1 MGFCAMKK
9 STKKYLLLLII
20 LWIIGCLL
28 QYLFCCRDSAQP
40 VAATAETAGAPAATA
55 TQTPPATVET
65 PVVAEPANEP
75 EFQPASEPQPAVA
88 PTRLPFNL
96 TGDGITLSGQD
107 NFNFVDSSYVPLQ
120 PYSQALQANATKTV
134 DYLNGS
140 PDRQLTVVG
149 RYHPAESNPSVFPNI
164 GLARADQ
171 VRDYLGSLGASK
183 RQIVLASKPYP
194 EAVSTED
201 KHYLGMIDLTAKTLD
216 DDSLASYKQSM
227 EAVADD
233 LRANPLTL
241 YFKTGK
247 NQIVLSEKQRQRLLK
262 LSNYLDFDHTAKA
275 LVTGHTDNTGNRNN
289 NIKLAKDRALFVAD
303 YLEKNGLKREQLA
316 VDSKGPYVPIA
327 DNTTPEGRAKNRRV
341 TVSISTTSP

>member
-1 MGFCAMKK
+1 M
-9 STKKYLLLLII
+9 
-20 LWIIGCLL
+20 
-28 QYLFCCRDSAQP
+28 
-40 VAATAETAGAPAATA
+40 AT
-55 TQTPPATVET
+55 
-65 PVVAEPANEP
+65 EPANEP
-75 EFQPASEPQPAVA
+75 EPRPASEPQPAVA

-96 TGDGITLSGQD
+96 TADGITLSGED
-107 NFNFVDSSYVPLQ
+107 NFNFADSDYVPLQ
-120 PYSQALQANATKTV
+120 PYSQALQANAAKTV
-134 DYLNGS
+134 DYLNAS
-140 PDRQLTVVG
+140 PDRQLTVIG
-149 RYHPAESNPSVFPNI
+149 RYHPKESNPSVFPDI

-183 RQIVLASKPYP
+183 RQIVLGSQAYP
-194 EAVSTED
+194 EAISTED

-227 EAVADD
+227 EAVADN

-247 NQIVLSEKQRQRLLK
+247 NQINLSEKQRQRLLK
-262 LSNYLDFDHTAKA
+262 LSNYLDFNPSAKA
-275 LVTGHTDNTGNRNN
+275 LVTGHTDNTGNRDN

-316 VDSKGPYVPIA
+316 VDSKGPDVPIA
-327 DNTTPEGRAKNRRV
+327 DNATPEGRAKNRRV